1 MKYQRYKKIRGE
13 QMLRNLWSYYDENG
27 TYIPWRFIV
36 WSCKYGFAQSKYT
49 KKDGK
54 GIISFIDK
62 EVFEKYIKP
71 WVCMTKSEHRKMR
84 EAGLDYSPIVKLALK
99 VAKMQYEIYL
109 WEKYKYDKKFK

>member
-13 QMLRNLWSYYDENG
+13 QGLRNLWGYYDENG

-62 EVFEKYIKP
+62 DVFENMSSLGF
-71 WVCMTKSEHRKMR
+71 V
-84 EAGLDYSPIVKLALK
+84 
-99 VAKMQYEIYL
+99 
-109 WEKYKYDKKFK
+109 